1 MCHLLIITVPKSAQ
15 DNTSLDLLSYT
26 EYAVNIQFHI
36 PVCIMYILYD
46 FIFFQIILQCVREV
60 LQHVAITV
68 FCNETVVY
76 SSITYLIQH
85 INDITGL
92 LSVPQYQQC
101 NISIVFSN
109 IAGSSE
115 PLVLLLGELL
125 MSSLSKLYL
134 H

>member
-15 DNTSLDLLSYT
+15 DNTSLDLFSYT

-68 FCNETVVY
+68 FCNGTVVY

-109 IAGSSE
+109 DAGSSE
-115 PLVLLLGELL
+115 PLVLLLGELTDYY
-125 MSSLSKLYL
+125 M
-134 H
+134 

>member
-15 DNTSLDLLSYT
+15 DNTSLDILSYT
-26 EYAVNIQFHI
+26 EYAVIIQFKI
-36 PVCIMYILYD
+36 LVCSMYIIFMTLL
-46 FIFFQIILQCVREV
+46 FFQIILQCISEV
-60 LQHVAITV
+60 LQHVTV
-68 FCNETVVY
+68 TVLCNGTDVY

-109 IAGSSE
+109 DAGSIE

-125 MSSLSKLYL
+125 
-134 H
+134 